1 MKVMVVI
8 GTRPE
13 AIKLAPVIHELARH
27 GQLSP
32 FVCVTGQHRELLGG
46 TLRILGL
53 RADRNLAVMQHDQ
66 DLAGLTSR
74 LFKRIG
80 QTIDEVQPDWVLV
93 QGDTTTAM
101 VGAMAAFYR
110 RARVGHVEAGLR
122 TADLRQ
128 PFPEELNRRIADLC
142 ADLCFAPTDAA
153 RANLIAE
160 GVAPTRVFV
169 TGNTIVDA
177 VLEMAARPYD
187 ERLGPL
193 TKIPRERRWVLV
205 TAHRRENFG
214 EPLERICEALR
225 RLAEMLEGSAH
236 FIIPVHPNPN
246 VRATV
251 SRLLTAPNCSVVPPL
266 DYHDL
271 VFALRR
277 ASLALTD
284 SGGLQEEAPTFGV
297 PVLVLREK
305 TERPEGIGTGAAHL
319 VGTDPE
325 VIVAEA
331 MKILAAAGPRQLV
344 DNPYG
349 DGGAARRIVAILRRM
364 SGLSNDWAANDAEE
378 WRAGDRPAGP
388 NV

>member
-1 MKVMVVI
+1 
-8 GTRPE
+8 
-13 AIKLAPVIHELARH
+13 
-27 GQLSP
+27 
-32 FVCVTGQHRELLGG
+32 
-46 TLRILGL
+46 
-53 RADRNLAVMQHDQ
+53 
-66 DLAGLTSR
+66 
-74 LFKRIG
+74 
-80 QTIDEVQPDWVLV
+80 
-93 QGDTTTAM
+93 
-101 VGAMAAFYR
+101 
-110 RARVGHVEAGLR
+110 
-122 TADLRQ
+122 
-128 PFPEELNRRIADLC
+128 
-142 ADLCFAPTDAA
+142 
-153 RANLIAE
+153 
-160 GVAPTRVFV
+160 
-169 TGNTIVDA
+169 
-177 VLEMAARPYD
+177 
-187 ERLGPL
+187 
-193 TKIPRERRWVLV
+193 
-205 TAHRRENFG
+205 
-214 EPLERICEALR
+214 
-225 RLAEMLEGSAH
+225 
-236 FIIPVHPNPN
+236 
-246 VRATV
+246 
-251 SRLLTAPNCSVVPPL
+251 VVPPL

-364 SGLSNDWAANDAEE
+364 SGLSNDLAANDAEE